1 MTLSKEYNLTN
12 NEKRVLLALVK
23 KDKVSPEEL
32 AANSGLSIEAAMQSA
47 FLLKEKLTAT
57 YTLTKE
63 GELYAQVSLPE
74 RQIINSLTAP
84 LSLSELKKKFPPQ
97 MVGIAL
103 GWLRKKNWAKIE
115 GDKIIPSGKADKED
129 DEKVLERLKIE
140 GADSE
145 STIEP
150 SDLKNEC
157 GDEIPSQI
165 AKKAIEMGCTNL
177 KYIYKD
183 GSYCK
188 GLPASSL
195 YGSPHRFG
203 KLESAE
209 AHKVILGEGWVLFAS
224 PSGGLI
230 KRGLVERTE
239 KKTRIITITEA
250 GKALAAAGLTIEEE
264 IAQLTPAII
273 KSGAWKTGRIRPY
286 NIHTPV
292 KPVYGAKI
300 HPYQRLI
307 NEMRSIFLEMGFTE
321 IKGDIVQSSFWNFDA
336 LFQPQ
341 DHPAREMQDTF
352 HLATECDIPEEYITP
367 VKDMHERG
375 AGVSRGWGG
384 KWREDIARKQ
394 VLRTH
399 TTAVTIKYLAD
410 HPDPPVKAFCIDRAY
425 RREAID
431 PTHTPEFEQ
440 LEGVVMDKGVSFKN
454 LLGCLTEFY
463 HRMGFD
469 EVRFRP
475 GYFPYTE
482 PSVEPEVYIESRGK
496 WVELGGAGV
505 FRKEVTLPLGIKYPV
520 LAWGLGVSRVAMLRL
535 GLKDLRELYQSDID
549 WLRKSTVL

>member
-1 MTLSKEYNLTN
+1 MPPKEYNLTS
-12 NEKRVLLALVK
+12 NEKRVLLALDK
-23 KDKVSPEEL
+23 KDNVSPEGL
-32 AANSGLSIEAAMQSA
+32 ASASGLSIEAAVQSA
-47 FLLKEKLTAT
+47 FLLAEKGLCEVKEKLITI

-103 GWLRKKNWAKIE
+103 GWLRKKSWARIE
-115 GDKIIPSGKADKED
+115 GDKIIPSGKAEVGED
-129 DEKVLERLKIE
+129 ESILAKLKK
-140 GADSE
+140 GPLSE
-145 STIEP
+145 IGDAVR
-150 SDLKNEC
+150 DL
-157 GDEIPSQI
+157 
-165 AKKAIEMGCTNL
+165 M
-177 KYIYKD
+177 
-183 GSYCK
+183 
-188 GLPASSL
+188 
-195 YGSPHRFG
+195 
-203 KLESAE
+203 
-209 AHKVILGEGWVLFAS
+209 
-224 PSGGLI
+224 
-230 KRGLVERTE
+230 KRNLVEKTE
-239 KKTRIITITEA
+239 KKERLITITEA
-250 GKALAAAGLTIEEE
+250 GRALAASGLTIEEE
-264 IAQLTPAII
+264 IAQLTPTII
-273 KSGAWKTGRIRPY
+273 KSGAWKTAKIRPY

-292 KPVYGAKI
+292 KPLYGAKI

-307 NEMRSIFLEMGFTE
+307 NEMRLIFLEMGFTE

-352 HLATECDIPEEYITP
+352 HLATECDLPEEYIAP
-367 VKDMHERG
+367 VKEMHERG
-375 AGVSRGWGG
+375 AGISRGWGG
-384 KWREDIARKQ
+384 KWSVEVARKQ

-399 TTAVTIKYLAD
+399 TTAVTIKYLAE

-463 HRMGFD
+463 HRMGFE

-482 PSVEPEVYIESRGK
+482 PSVEPEVYVESRGK

-505 FRKEVTLPLGIKYPV
+505 FRKEVTEPLGIKHPV

-549 WLRKSTVL
+549 WLRKSTVF